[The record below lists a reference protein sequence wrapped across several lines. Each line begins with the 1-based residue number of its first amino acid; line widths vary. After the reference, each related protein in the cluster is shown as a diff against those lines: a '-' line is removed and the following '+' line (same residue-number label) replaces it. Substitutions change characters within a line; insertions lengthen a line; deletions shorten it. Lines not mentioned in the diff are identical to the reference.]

1 MKNLKK
7 HKLLLSASLLSMAV
21 GVAGAY
27 IHHKNNIGD
36 AVRLSLNGFAEGT
49 SVAYQMISDG
59 RVLNEGEAAIQSDGN
74 LDIAV
79 PKTADLADSVDY
91 RLKIDPSGNGEAE
104 ILDLLLNINE
114 ATGKITFE
122 GNGFDAFSS
131 MDIKNGENNNTLS
144 ADWSGSV
151 QTDIE
156 GILDQKIKDSPILEM
171 AFQNYGIDSDINKM
185 TGGKIEIFLG
195 EDLDYD
201 LGDIRNRYGWALNGM
216 TTQLSGVM
224 VQQTMIIGGFIDAS
238 VQLKTQRKIQELQAR
253 AHKDYHPSDQ
263 MCRFGTFMRSVARS
277 ESKSDLD
284 KFALNRFLMDKYL
297 GIEHSSAAVGPS
309 ADVMARIERY
319 SDLHCDPR
327 DNGGATAAICENK
340 PDTQEARDQINKDID
355 YTGALAGKLT
365 LDIDFADGFLT
376 SVDNN
381 VTNDEENMM
390 AMARN
395 LYFPAAFEAPD
406 EAEIENSTLLPH
418 MDSRSYAAKM
428 NVAHSSF
435 VNIVGMKASAPVGN
449 PTTTTQTSPTPAPF
463 GTNIPV
469 QSSNYPN
476 SQPSITSPFP
486 LPVSGSANTRVA
498 PSTGT
503 PRSQNANPPP
513 ATPGSW
519 RVLTEDS
526 GWAYM
531 KALLMD
537 MGVVDENAS
546 GDVHDEIDR
555 ILGERPSYYAQM
567 EVLTKKIYQT
577 PDFYT
582 NLYDKPANVER
593 IGASIDAI
601 TLMNQRDRYES
612 LLRQEMLTSLLVEEA
627 LDDHVEDVNTQIYE
641 IMQKDQIR

>member
-1 MKNLKK
+1 MKKLTQKK
-7 HKLLLSASLLSMAV
+7 TLILGTTILSAFA

-27 IHHKNNIGD
+27 IYQKTSVGD
-36 AVRLSLNGFAEGT
+36 AVRLSLNDFSTGTQISYKMLSEGKVLDSGKT
-49 SVAYQMISDG
+49 EIKQDG
-59 RVLNEGEAAIQSDGN
+59 T
-74 LDIAV
+74 LDLSV
-79 PKTADLADSVDY
+79 PKTANINDSVDY
-91 RLKIDPSGNGEAE
+91 HLTIDPSGNEAE
-104 ILDLLLNINE
+104 MLDLLLNVDKVS
-114 ATGKITFE
+114 GKVSFK

-131 MDIKNGENNNTLS
+131 LDIKNAKGHDTVTS
-144 ADWSGSV
+144 DWSGSV

-156 GILDQKIKDSPILEM
+156 GVLDAKIKDSPLLEM
-171 AFQNYGIDSDINKM
+171 AFQNYGIDSDINKL
-185 TGGKIEIFLG
+185 TGGKIEVFLG
-195 EDLDYD
+195 EDLDYG
-201 LGDIRNRYGWALNGM
+201 LNDIRRSYGGALNSM

-224 VQQTMIIGGFIDAS
+224 VQQTMIIGAFFDAS
-238 VQLKTQRKIQELQAR
+238 IQLKTQRKIQELQAR
-253 AHKDYHPSDQ
+253 AHKDYHPSEQ

-277 ESKSDLD
+277 ERKSDLD

-297 GIEHSSAAVGPS
+297 AIENSSAAQGPS
-309 ADVMARIERY
+309 TDVMALFGRY
-319 SDLHCDPR
+319 VNVNCDPR
-327 DNGGATAAICENK
+327 DNGGSTSAVCEDR
-340 PDTQEARDQINKDID
+340 PDTQEARDQINKDVD

-381 VTNDEENMM
+381 VTNDEQNVM

-395 LYFPAAFEAPD
+395 LYLPAVFENPD
-406 EAEIENSTLLPH
+406 EAEIEATTLIPH
-418 MDSRSYAAKM
+418 YDSRAYVAKM

-449 PTTTTQTSPTPAPF
+449 PTTTTQTTPTPAPF
-463 GTNIPV
+463 GTGVNT
-469 QSSNYPN
+469 
-476 SQPSITSPFP
+476 QPTNTGTPTQQTVP
-486 LPVSGSANTRVA
+486 NTRVA
-498 PSTGT
+498 PITST
-503 PRSQNANPPP
+503 PRSQNAVPPQ

-531 KALLMD
+531 KALM
-537 MGVVDENAS
+537 MEIGVVDENAD

-555 ILGERPSYYAQM
+555 VLGERPSYYAQM

-577 PDFYT
+577 PEFYT

-612 LLRQEMLTSLLVEEA
+612 LLRQEMLTSLLVEDA
-627 LDDHVEDVNTQIYE
+627 LEEHVEDINTQIYE
-641 IMQKDQIR
+641 IMQKDQIRN